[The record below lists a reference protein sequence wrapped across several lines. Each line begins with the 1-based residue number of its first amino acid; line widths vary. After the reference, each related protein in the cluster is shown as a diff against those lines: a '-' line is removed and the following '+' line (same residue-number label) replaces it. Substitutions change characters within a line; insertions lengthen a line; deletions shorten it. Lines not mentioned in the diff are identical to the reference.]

1 MRSFDPRRLGS
12 AECDAW
18 VAYYRRRWVAVLLA
32 VVRMVRVGFGLSW
45 PRTLYGARLVLRA
58 NQLWAPVRNNDPD
71 GARQAMRR
79 FYALVAKAH
88 GEPFD
93 VNEAA
98 RLGIEWWRV
107 HRNRQRKAALAA
119 STEVEDALTALY
131 AHVYGVDPDQVRRA
145 AAERATAVR
154 ISDRWV
160 EDGCDPHSAAR
171 LDERAALVRSY
182 AALLA
187 AVHR

>member
-1 MRSFDPRRLGS
+1 
-12 AECDAW
+12 
-18 VAYYRRRWVAVLLA
+18 
-32 VVRMVRVGFGLSW
+32 VRVE
-45 PRTLYGARLVLRA
+45 PADRAGAAVALGG
-58 NQLWAPVRNNDPD
+58 D
-71 GARQAMRR
+71 ARQAMRR

-160 EDGCDPHSAAR
+160 EDGCDPHSVAR

-187 AVHR
+187 AALR